1 MLYKVG
7 RLLQVVGLILLP
19 LAVAGN
25 VAREE
30 QINLKMS
37 LTLSAIGVGV
47 FVLGW
52 WLQQAAR
59 PR

>member
-7 RLLQVVGLILLP
+7 RLLQLAGLVVLP
-19 LAVAGN
+19 VAVAGN
-25 VAREE
+25 VARPEE
-30 QINLKMS
+30 VNLKVS
-37 LTLSAIGVGV
+37 LALSAVGVGV
-47 FVLGW
+47 FALGW

>member
-1 MLYKVG
+1 MLYKIG
-7 RLLQVVGLILLP
+7 RLLQVAGLILLP
-19 LAVAGN
+19 VAVAGN

-30 QINLKMS
+30 QINLKVS
-37 LTLSAIGVGV
+37 LTLSALGVGV

>member
-1 MLYKVG
+1 MLYKAG
-7 RLLQVVGLILLP
+7 RLLQLAGLIILP

-30 QINLKMS
+30 QINLKVS
-37 LTLSAIGVGV
+37 LTLSALGIGV

-52 WLQQAAR
+52 WLQQATR
-59 PR
+59 SR

>member
-1 MLYKVG
+1 MLYKAG
-7 RLLQVVGLILLP
+7 RLLQLAGLIVLP

-30 QINLKMS
+30 QINLKVS
-37 LTLSAIGVGV
+37 LTLSALGIGV

-52 WLQQAAR
+52 WLQQATR
-59 PR
+59 SR

>member
-7 RLLQVVGLILLP
+7 RLLQLAGLILLP
-19 LAVAGN
+19 VAIAGN
-25 VAREE
+25 VARED
-30 QINLKMS
+30 QINLKVS
-37 LTLSAIGVGV
+37 LMLSAVGVGV
-47 FVLGW
+47 FALGW